1 MEIYIQNR
9 QRKQRLEIR
18 LMRKLVEKIF
28 DDLGLQTQEVS
39 ITFASDR
46 FVRRLNKK
54 YRGVDTPTDV
64 LAFAMKE
71 GEWPEIQPHLLGDV
85 VISVDTAK
93 KQALDLGHSL
103 NRELAILL
111 IHGVLH
117 LIGYDHM
124 RPSEAKRMQAL
135 EKKILR
141 SIEPI

>member
-1 MEIYIQNR
+1 
-9 QRKQRLEIR
+9 
-18 LMRKLVEKIF
+18 
-28 DDLGLQTQEVS
+28 VS

-54 YRGVDTPTDV
+54 YRGLDTATDV

-71 GEWPEIQPHLLGDV
+71 GEWPEIQPQLLGDV

-103 NRELAILL
+103 NKELAILL
-111 IHGVLH
+111 VHGILH

-124 RPSEAKRMQAL
+124 RPSEAKKMQAL
-135 EKKILR
+135 ENKILKD
-141 SIEPI
+141 IEPI

>member
-1 MEIYIQNR
+1 M
-9 QRKQRLEIR
+9 
-18 LMRKLVEKIF
+18 
-28 DDLGLQTQEVS
+28 S

-54 YRGVDTPTDV
+54 YRGFDTATDV

-71 GEWPEIQPHLLGDV
+71 GEWPEIQPQLLGDV

-103 NRELAILL
+103 NKELAILL
-111 IHGVLH
+111 IHGILH

-124 RPSEAKRMQAL
+124 QPSEAKKMQAL
-135 EKKILR
+135 EKKILKD
-141 SIEPI
+141 IEFI